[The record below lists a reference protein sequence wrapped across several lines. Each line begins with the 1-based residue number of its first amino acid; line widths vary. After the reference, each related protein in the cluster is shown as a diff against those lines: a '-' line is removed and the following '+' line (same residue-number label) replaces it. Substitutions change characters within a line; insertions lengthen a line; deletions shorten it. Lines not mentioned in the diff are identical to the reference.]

1 MEDERVLKDLIE
13 QMMDDYQLKGKL
25 QEKNLNR
32 DWSKIVGD
40 MIAKNTKS
48 VKKYKDTLY
57 VEVSSP
63 ALKTELNYLKSTILE
78 KINQYFG
85 DETIRHIQI
94 K

>member
-13 QMMDDYQLKGKL
+13 QLMDDYHLKGKM

-32 DWSKIVGD
+32 DWSKIVGE

-48 VKKYKDTLY
+48 IKKYKDTLY

-63 ALKTELNYLKSTILE
+63 ALKNELNYLKSSILE

-85 DETIRHIQI
+85 DETIRQIQI